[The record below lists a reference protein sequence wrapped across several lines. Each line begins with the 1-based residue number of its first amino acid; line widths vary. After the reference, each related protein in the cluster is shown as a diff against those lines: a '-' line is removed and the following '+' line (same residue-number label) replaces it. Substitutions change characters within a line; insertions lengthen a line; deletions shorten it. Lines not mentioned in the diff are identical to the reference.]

1 MSNQTHHVLLVEDDD
16 DHAMLMELQLSRVDF
31 IKGLDRVA
39 DGVEAL
45 EWLASQDEFPDL
57 ILLDLNLP
65 RLSGDQFLRIIRD
78 SDDTR
83 DLPRRRRHFF
93 QQRARRRAS
102 QTVGRRG
109 CPRQNPS
116 RPNSLAT
123 QSLRFR
129 PQVVD
134 PARPPIESRDR
145 AMSENRKKS
154 RKANGECS

>member
-83 DLPRRRRHFF
+83 DLPVVVVTSSNNAHDAEQVRRLAVVDVLVKPVSA
-93 QQRARRRAS
+93 QQLGDAIAS
-102 QTVGRRG
+102 I
-109 CPRQNPS
+109 P
-116 RPNSLAT
+116 
-123 QSLRFR
+123 

-134 PARPPIESRDR
+134 PARPQSNQGTER
-145 AMSENRKKS
+145 
-154 RKANGECS
+154 